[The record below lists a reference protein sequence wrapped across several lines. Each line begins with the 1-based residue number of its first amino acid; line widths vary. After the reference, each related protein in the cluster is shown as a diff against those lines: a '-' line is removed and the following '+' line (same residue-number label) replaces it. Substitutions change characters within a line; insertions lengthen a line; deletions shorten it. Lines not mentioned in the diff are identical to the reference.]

1 MAFDI
6 DGFLDNLDKDKSK
19 SKDKSA
25 QLNRVLMNVKTNQG
39 LLMMLP
45 VMSKSVGNFYKKL
58 PRVYEYYGTTSKLDS
73 GEAWFKVMSLEDYGD
88 IPQSQK
94 DLWAEVRGY
103 LDTLQEKE
111 DGFVDNY
118 GQFRVRNYALFTGIM
133 QSLKDLDGNM
143 QEDYVNCPCLFT
155 YPTNSVIDAFGTAIN
170 TKIEAMKGRREW
182 IPFVLNPNNKGW
194 KGLMTIDFRKS
205 AGVGYDTNISFE
217 FNSDMNIVVD
227 PEYEL
232 PEDTV
237 KFFDD
242 IMPTFL
248 GWCYD
253 RENKSYFNEEIFKEL
268 RDQLKERVGFLKLG
282 ASDSKEKTEESYEN
296 KNNLNQGSESTESP
310 GAETAE
316 TPKPK
321 KVSPF
326 G

>member
-19 SKDKSA
+19 GKDKSA

-39 LLMMLP
+39 LLTMLP
-45 VMSKSVGNFYKKL
+45 VMSKSSGNFYKKL

-73 GEAWFKVMSLEDYGD
+73 GEAWFKIMALEDYGD
-88 IPQSQK
+88 ITQEQK

-111 DGFVDNY
+111 SGFVENY

-133 QSLKDLDGNM
+133 SSLKDLDGNM
-143 QEDYVNCPCLFT
+143 QEEYVNCPCLFT

-170 TKIEAMKGRREW
+170 TKIDVMKGRREW
-182 IPFVLNPNNKGW
+182 IPYVLNPNPSGYKGV
-194 KGLMTIDFRKS
+194 MTIDFRKS
-205 AGVGYDTNISFE
+205 AGVGYDATVSFE
-217 FNSDMNIVVD
+217 FNSEMNTVVD
-227 PEYEL
+227 PDYVIPDETIAY
-232 PEDTV
+232 
-237 KFFDD
+237 FDD
-242 IMPTFL
+242 VMPTFL

-268 RDQLKERVGFLKLG
+268 RDQLKQRVGFLKLG
-282 ASDSKEKTEESYEN
+282 ESSEEKPAEEVYEN
-296 KNNLNQGSESTESP
+296 KNNLNSEGPRSGE
-310 GAETAE
+310 GEE
-316 TPKPK
+316 PKPK

>member
-19 SKDKSA
+19 SRDKSA

-39 LLMMLP
+39 LLTMLP
-45 VMSKSVGNFYKKL
+45 VMSKSVDNFYKKL

-73 GEAWFKVMSLEDYGD
+73 GEAWFKILSLEDYGD

-94 DLWAEVRGY
+94 DLWSEVRGY

-111 DGFVDNY
+111 AGFVENY

-133 QSLKDLDGNM
+133 MSLKDLDGNM
-143 QEDYVNCPCLFT
+143 QEEYVNCPCLFT
-155 YPTNSVIDAFGTAIN
+155 YPTNGVIDAFGTAIN
-170 TKIEAMKGRREW
+170 TKIDVMKGRRDW
-182 IPFVLNPNNKGW
+182 IPYVLNPNAKGY
-194 KGLMTIDFRKS
+194 KGTMNIDFRKS
-205 AGVGYDTNISFE
+205 SGVGYDSTITFE
-217 FNSDMNIVVD
+217 FNSDMNMVVD
-227 PEYEL
+227 PDYEV
-232 PEDTV
+232 PEEML
-237 KFFDD
+237 KYFDD

-268 RDQLKERVGFLKLG
+268 RDQLKIRVGYLKLG
-282 ASDSKEKTEESYEN
+282 ESSETAEESYEN
-296 KNNLNQGSESTESP
+296 KNNLNESNDSE
-310 GAETAE
+310 A
-316 TPKPK
+316 PK
-321 KVSPF
+321 KISPF

>member
-45 VMSKSVGNFYKKL
+45 VMSESVGNFYKKL

-73 GEAWFKVMSLEDYGD
+73 GEAWFKVMQLEDYGE
-88 IPQSQK
+88 ITQEQK

-143 QEDYVNCPCLFT
+143 QEEYVNCPCLFT
-155 YPTNSVIDAFGTAIN
+155 YPTNSVIDAFGTAVN
-170 TKIEAMKGRREW
+170 TKIDAMKGRRDW
-182 IPFVLNPNNKGW
+182 IPYVLNPNGKGY
-194 KGLMTIDFRKS
+194 KGLMTIDFRKA
-205 AGVGYDTNISFE
+205 AGVGYDAAISFE

-227 PEYEL
+227 PEWEI
-232 PEDTV
+232 PEETLAYF
-237 KFFDD
+237 KD

-253 RENKSYFNEEIFKEL
+253 RENKSYFNTEIFKEL
-268 RDQLKERVGFLKLG
+268 RDQLKERVGFLKL
-282 ASDSKEKTEESYEN
+282 DSGEGKKEEESYEN
-296 KNNLNQGSESTESP
+296 KNNLNKETESEKSAP
-310 GAETAE
+310 AETE
-316 TPKPK
+316 EKPK